1 MDALNAQLLN
11 CIHGVDMQL
20 IHSWLSFEVGRLI
33 ATGVDRQAAIIR
45 VAAMVA
51 MNRDQIAYPTVA
63 VGLVEFILS
72 EKHSRVSD

>member
-1 MDALNAQLLN
+1 
-11 CIHGVDMQL
+11 MQL
-20 IHSWLSFEVGRLI
+20 IHSWLSFEEMTADINEEVGRLI